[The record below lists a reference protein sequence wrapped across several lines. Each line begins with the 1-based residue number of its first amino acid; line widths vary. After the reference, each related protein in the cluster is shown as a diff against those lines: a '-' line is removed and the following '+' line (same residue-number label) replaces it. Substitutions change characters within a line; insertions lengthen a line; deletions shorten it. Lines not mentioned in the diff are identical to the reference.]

1 MKEFILTQSYGSI
14 EEMLN
19 SVEVAIYKEELQQGN
34 IEKYA
39 VVSRVGNKY
48 DIDGNKIEDFVDNP
62 FFAKEKKCT
71 CYNELECICDNE
83 KIVNEGNFEEKME
96 KKEMKYPE
104 IEAFVDG
111 VVEKQVEGIK
121 RAYEEEI
128 AELKKVHED
137 ELATAKENA
146 KAEAREELLAKLNS

>member
-39 VVSRVGNKY
+39 VVSRVGNRY

-62 FFAKEKKCT
+62 FVGTVEKAPLP
-71 CYNELECICDNE
+71 YVVEA
-83 KIVNEGNFEEKME
+83 VEEKME
-96 KKEMKYPE
+96 EKEMKYPE
-104 IEAFVDG
+104 VEAFIDG
-111 VVEKQVEGIK
+111 VVEKQIEDVK

-128 AELKKVHED
+128 TRLKVEHAQEIAELKRVHED

-146 KAEAREELLAKLNS
+146 KAEAREELLAKLNA